1 MTNPA
6 TSPIDRLL
14 DDNHSRL
21 VAVFDTCP
29 EQAILDELTDA
40 GFEKSFDVHCGGDG
54 ARLIDFSGTEYGLLA
69 RISHA
74 LRHLTDEGEIMHHY
88 ESALAVGHCGVM
100 VLTPGPD
107 HRQLEAASCAGRVSP
122 YTHRRGSHSASTFA
136 GLRHRRA
143 RVLRTG
149 RRRTA
154 LLRRGAVSTFDGG
167 AGPSRGSWGRLF
179 GRTALGVRLR
189 DRQEARRGC
198 CTAGATA
205 SAASAVAQT
214 RLRTVAGSRAQYSL
228 LDVRDNSNVV
238 DWFPGDH
245 PTPMP
250 EIITHG
256 PAALGDRKWGC
267 GSCHLPNGMGRPENA
282 PAGGLPAGYILRQL
296 QDFRSGRRRTA
307 DPRKPNTNTLI
318 ALAMG
323 MTEQEMR
330 EAADYFSAVPYVGRI
345 RVVESDLVPPTRIVN
360 NLFLPTSAER
370 TEPIAGRIIEV
381 PEDESQTE
389 LLRNPHIGF
398 VAYVPP
404 GSLEKGKDLV
414 TTGGMT
420 VVGNTIV
427 QGRTTAC
434 LTCHGLDLMGVA
446 EVPPIA
452 GRSASYIARQMWD
465 IQQGTRNGEAAQ
477 LMKMAIARLTADDIT
492 AVAAYVA
499 SRPTIRTEPV
509 ANVDA
514 R

>member
-1 MTNPA
+1 MA
-6 TSPIDRLL
+6 
-14 DDNHSRL
+14 
-21 VAVFDTCP
+21 
-29 EQAILDELTDA
+29 
-40 GFEKSFDVHCGGDG
+40 
-54 ARLIDFSGTEYGLLA
+54 
-69 RISHA
+69 
-74 LRHLTDEGEIMHHY
+74 
-88 ESALAVGHCGVM
+88 
-100 VLTPGPD
+100 LTP
-107 HRQLEAASCAGRVSP
+107 
-122 YTHRRGSHSASTFA
+122 HRRSLAFVTVAFVSFGLGVAAQRYYDGVRAQRSTATLAPVAAPGVDFA
-136 GLRHRRA
+136 AEPLWAYGFATVRQPDEIA
-143 RVLRTG
+143 APQG
-149 RRRTA
+149 P
-154 LLRRGAVSTFDGG
+154 
-167 AGPSRGSWGRLF
+167 PSR
-179 GRTALGVRLR
+179 RLR
-189 DRQEARRGC
+189 PNEPADE
-198 CTAGATA
+198 
-205 SAASAVAQT
+205 QT
-214 RLRTVAGSRAQYSL
+214 RPRTVAGSQAQYSL
-228 LDVRDNSNVV
+228 LDIRDNANVV

-256 PAALGDRKWGC
+256 PAALGDRRWGC

-282 PAGGLPAGYILRQL
+282 PAGGLPAGYLLRQL

-307 DPRKPNTNTLI
+307 DPRKPNTNTMI
-318 ALAMG
+318 ALARG

-345 RVVESDLVPPTRIVN
+345 RIVESDLVPPTRIVN

-389 LLRNPHIGF
+389 LLRNPHVGF

-420 VVGNTIV
+420 VVGNTIM

-465 IQQGTRNGEAAQ
+465 IQQGTRNGEAVQ
-477 LMKMAIARLTADDIT
+477 LMKMAIARLTTDDIT
-492 AVAAYVA
+492 AIAAYVA
-499 SRPTIRTEPV
+499 SRPTVRTEP
-509 ANVDA
+509 ADLRA
-514 R
+514 SRD